1 MKIALLRCKGKI
13 TVARILYI
21 HPDNPQPR
29 LIKQAADAIKHGKL
43 IVYPTDSG
51 YAIGWSMDNV
61 SAPKTVAKLRHID
74 KLHFYSIIC
83 ENISQI
89 SEFALLD
96 NVAFRIIKSHTPGA
110 YTFILPAT
118 RRVPK
123 KLQHQNRKSIGVR
136 LPNHQVVIDLVKEL
150 GEPFMSSSLE
160 LHDAEI
166 DELNSSEI
174 DDLIGHALEFIIDSG
189 YTPAEP
195 STVVELLDDG
205 PQVIREGKG
214 EVDFV

>member
-1 MKIALLRCKGKI
+1 M
-13 TVARILYI
+13 ARVIHV

-29 LIKQAADAIKHGKL
+29 LIKQAADAIRNCGI

-51 YAIGWSMDNV
+51 YALGWSMENV
-61 SAPKTVAKLRHID
+61 NALKTVAKIRHID

-89 SEFALLD
+89 SEFALVD
-96 NVAFRIIKSHTPGA
+96 NIAFRIIKSHTPGA

-123 KLQHQNRKSIGVR
+123 KLQHQHRKSIGVR
-136 LPNHQVVIDLVKEL
+136 LPDHKVVTALVEEL

-160 LHDAEI
+160 LHNLDI
-166 DELNSSEI
+166 DELDSTEI
-174 DDLIGHALEFIIDSG
+174 NDNIGHALEYIIDSG

-214 EVDFV
+214 VVDFV

>member
-1 MKIALLRCKGKI
+1 M
-13 TVARILYI
+13 ARILYI

-29 LIKQAADAIKHGKL
+29 LIKQAADAIKNGKL

-51 YAIGWSMDNV
+51 YAIGWAMDNV
-61 SAPKTVAKLRHID
+61 QAPKTVARIRKID
-74 KLHFYSIIC
+74 KQHFYSVIC

-89 SEFALLD
+89 SQFAIVD
-96 NVAFRIIKSHTPGA
+96 NISFGIIKSHTPGA

-123 KLQHQNRKSIGVR
+123 KLQHQHRKSIGVR
-136 LPNHQVVIDLVKEL
+136 LPDHEVVKALVSEV

-160 LHDAEI
+160 LVNMEDYELDSAEI
-166 DELNSSEI
+166 D
-174 DDLIGHALEFIIDSG
+174 DRIGHALEYIIDSG
-189 YTPAEP
+189 YTPSEP
-195 STVVELLDDG
+195 STVIELLDDG

-214 EVDFV
+214 VIDFV

>member
-1 MKIALLRCKGKI
+1 M
-13 TVARILYI
+13 ARIIYV

-29 LIKQAADAIKHGKL
+29 LIKQAAEAIKNCGL

-51 YAIGWSMDNV
+51 YAIGWSMGN
-61 SAPKTVAKLRHID
+61 AQALKTVAKIRHID
-74 KLHFYSIIC
+74 KQHFYSIIC

-89 SEFALLD
+89 SEFAIVD
-96 NVAFRIIKSHTPGA
+96 NISFRIIKSHTPGA

-123 KLQHQNRKSIGVR
+123 KLQHQHRKSIGVR
-136 LPNHQVVIDLVKEL
+136 LPDHEVVRALVTEL

-160 LHDAEI
+160 IHNAEI
-166 DELNSSEI
+166 EELDSSEI
-174 DDLIGHALEFIIDSG
+174 NDLIGHSIQYIIDSG

-205 PQVIREGKG
+205 PKIIREGKG
-214 EVDFV
+214 VVDFV

>member
-1 MKIALLRCKGKI
+1 
-13 TVARILYI
+13 VARILYI

-29 LIKQAADAIKHGKL
+29 LIKQAAEAIKKSEMV
-43 IVYPTDSG
+43 VYPTDSG

-61 SAPKTVAKLRHID
+61 KAPKIVAKIRHID
-74 KLHFYSIIC
+74 KLHFFSVIC
-83 ENISQI
+83 ESISQI
-89 SEFALLD
+89 SEFALVD

-123 KLQHQNRKSIGVR
+123 KLQHQHRKSIGVR
-136 LPNHQVVIDLVKEL
+136 LPDHQVVIDLVKEL

-160 LHDAEI
+160 LHNADI
-166 DELNSSEI
+166 DDLDSSEI
-174 DDLIGHALEFIIDSG
+174 NDLIGHSVALIIDSG

-205 PQVIREGKG
+205 PKIIRDGKG
-214 EVDFV
+214 VIDFV

>member
-1 MKIALLRCKGKI
+1 MKIDSSRCK
-13 TVARILYI
+13 VARILYM
-21 HPDNPQPR
+21 HPDNPQSR
-29 LIKQAADAIKHGKL
+29 LIKQAADAIRDGGL

-89 SEFALLD
+89 SEFALVD
-96 NVAFRIIKSHTPGA
+96 NIAFRIIKSHTPGA

-123 KLQHQNRKSIGVR
+123 KLQHQHRKSIGVR
-136 LPNHQVVIDLVKEL
+136 LPDHQVVIDLVKEL

-160 LHDAEI
+160 LYDADADI
-166 DELNSSEI
+166 DELNSQDI

-189 YTPAEP
+189 YTPTEP

-214 EVDFV
+214 VVDFV

>member
-1 MKIALLRCKGKI
+1 M
-13 TVARILYI
+13 ARILYI

-29 LIKQAADAIKHGKL
+29 LIKQAAESIRKGGI

-61 SAPKTVAKLRHID
+61 GALKTVAKLRHID

-89 SEFALLD
+89 SDFALVD
-96 NVAFRIIKSHTPGA
+96 NIAFRIIKSHTPGA

-123 KLQHQNRKSIGVR
+123 KLQHQHRKSIGVR
-136 LPNHQVVIDLVKEL
+136 LPDHKVVIDLVEEL

-160 LHDAEI
+160 LHNTGDT
-166 DELNSSEI
+166 ELSSQDI

-189 YTPAEP
+189 YTPTEP

-214 EVDFV
+214 VVDFV

>member
-1 MKIALLRCKGKI
+1 M
-13 TVARILYI
+13 ARILYV

-29 LIKQAADAIKHGKL
+29 LIKQAADAIRQGKI

-51 YAIGWSMDNV
+51 YAIGWAMDNV
-61 SAPKTVAKLRHID
+61 QALKTVAKIRHID

-89 SEFALLD
+89 SEFAIVD
-96 NVAFRIIKSHTPGA
+96 NISFKIIKSHTPGA

-123 KLQHQNRKSIGVR
+123 KLQHQHRKSIGVR
-136 LPNHQVVIDLVKEL
+136 LPDHKVVTDLVTEL

-160 LHDAEI
+160 IHNAPVEELDAFEI
-166 DELNSSEI
+166 DEQ
-174 DDLIGHALEFIIDSG
+174 IGHALEYIIDSG
-189 YTPAEP
+189 YTPTEP

-205 PQVIREGKG
+205 PKIIREGKG
-214 EVDFV
+214 VVDFV

>member
-1 MKIALLRCKGKI
+1 M
-13 TVARILYI
+13 ARILYI

-29 LIKQAADAIKHGKL
+29 LIKQAAQAIRDGKL

-51 YAIGWSMDNV
+51 YAIGWAMDNV
-61 SAPKTVAKLRHID
+61 KAPKTVAKIRHID
-74 KLHFYSIIC
+74 KLHFFSIIC

-89 SEFALLD
+89 SNFAIVD
-96 NVAFRIIKSHTPGA
+96 NISFGIIKSHTPGA

-123 KLQHQNRKSIGVR
+123 KLQHQHRKSIGVR
-136 LPNHQVVIDLVKEL
+136 LPDHAVVTALVTEL

-160 LHDAEI
+160 LYEADVEELDVFEI
-166 DELNSSEI
+166 EDR
-174 DDLIGHALEFIIDSG
+174 IGHAMEYIIDSG
-189 YTPAEP
+189 YTQSNP
-195 STVVELLDDG
+195 STVVELLDEG

-214 EVDFV
+214 VVDFV

>member
-1 MKIALLRCKGKI
+1 M
-13 TVARILYI
+13 ARILYI

-29 LIKQAADAIKHGKL
+29 LIKQAADAIKQGKL

-51 YAIGWSMDNV
+51 YAIGWAMDNIK
-61 SAPKTVAKLRHID
+61 APKTVAKIRDLD

-83 ENISQI
+83 GNISQI

-123 KLQHQNRKSIGVR
+123 KLQHQHRKSIGVR
-136 LPNHQVVIDLVKEL
+136 LPDHQVVIDLVNEL

-160 LHDAEI
+160 LHNAET

-174 DDLIGHALEFIIDSG
+174 DDLIGHAIEFIIDSG
-189 YTPAEP
+189 YTPAQP

-205 PQVIREGKG
+205 PKVIREGKG
-214 EVDFV
+214 VVDFV

>member
-1 MKIALLRCKGKI
+1 M
-13 TVARILYI
+13 ARILYI

-29 LIKQAADAIKHGKL
+29 LIKQAADAIRNCGL

-61 SAPKTVAKLRHID
+61 SAPKIVAKIRDLD

-89 SEFALLD
+89 SEFALVD

-123 KLQHQNRKSIGVR
+123 KLQHQHRKSIGVR
-136 LPNHQVVIDLVKEL
+136 LPDHQVVTDLVTEL

-160 LHDAEI
+160 LHNADI
-166 DELNSSEI
+166 DDLDSNDI
-174 DDLIGHALEFIIDSG
+174 NDLIGHAVEFIIDSG

-214 EVDFV
+214 VVDFV

>member
-1 MKIALLRCKGKI
+1 M
-13 TVARILYI
+13 ARILYI

-29 LIKQAADAIKHGKL
+29 LITQAADAIRQGHL

-51 YAIGWSMDNV
+51 YAIGWAMDNTQ
-61 SAPKTVAKLRHID
+61 AAKIVVKMRQID
-74 KLHFYSIIC
+74 KLHFFSIIC

-96 NVAFRIIKSHTPGA
+96 NIAFRIIKSHTPGA

-123 KLQHQNRKSIGVR
+123 KLQHQNRRSIGVR
-136 LPNHQVVIDLVKEL
+136 LPDHQVVIALVTEL

-160 LHDAEI
+160 IHNAATEELSSTEI
-166 DELNSSEI
+166 NEH
-174 DDLIGHALEFIIDSG
+174 IGHALEFIIDSG
-189 YTPAEP
+189 FTPTEP
-195 STVVELLDDG
+195 STVVELLDDV
-205 PQVIREGKG
+205 PHIVREGKG
-214 EVDFV
+214 VIDFV

>member
-1 MKIALLRCKGKI
+1 M
-13 TVARILYI
+13 ARILYI

-29 LIKQAADAIKHGKL
+29 LIKQAAGAIKQGKL

-51 YAIGWSMDNV
+51 YAIGWAMDNV
-61 SAPKTVAKLRHID
+61 QALKTVAKIRKID
-74 KLHFYSIIC
+74 KQHFYSIIC

-89 SEFALLD
+89 SEFAIVD
-96 NVAFRIIKSHTPGA
+96 NISFRIIKSHTPGA
-110 YTFILPAT
+110 FTFILPAT

-136 LPNHQVVIDLVKEL
+136 LPNHEVVKELVKEI

-160 LHDAEI
+160 IHNADIE
-166 DELNSSEI
+166 ELDSSEI
-174 DDLIGHALEFIIDSG
+174 NDLIGHAVDYIIDSG
-189 YTPAEP
+189 YTPTEP
-195 STVVELLDDG
+195 STVVELLDDS
-205 PQVIREGKG
+205 PKIIREGKG

>member
-1 MKIALLRCKGKI
+1 M
-13 TVARILYI
+13 ARILYI

-29 LIKQAADAIKHGKL
+29 LIKQAADAIRNCGL

-51 YAIGWSMDNV
+51 YGIGWSMDNI
-61 SAPKTVAKLRHID
+61 SAPKTVAQLRHID

-89 SEFALLD
+89 SEFALID
-96 NVAFRIIKSHTPGA
+96 NIAFRIIKSHTPGA

-123 KLQHQNRKSIGVR
+123 KLQHQHRKSIGVR
-136 LPNHQVVIDLVKEL
+136 LPDHQVVIDLVKEL

-160 LHDAEI
+160 LHNIET
-166 DELNSSEI
+166 DELSSFDI
-174 DDLIGHALEFIIDSG
+174 DDLIGHKLEYIIDSG

-214 EVDFV
+214 VVDFV

>member
-1 MKIALLRCKGKI
+1 M
-13 TVARILYI
+13 ARILYI

-29 LIKQAADAIKHGKL
+29 LIKQAAQAIRDGKL

-51 YAIGWSMDNV
+51 YAIGWAMENIQ
-61 SAPKTVAKLRHID
+61 APKTVAKIRHID
-74 KLHFYSIIC
+74 KLHFFSIIC

-89 SEFALLD
+89 STFAIVD
-96 NVAFRIIKSHTPGA
+96 NISFRIIKSHTPGA

-123 KLQHQNRKSIGVR
+123 KLQHQHRKSIGVR
-136 LPNHQVVIDLVKEL
+136 LPDHAVVTALVTEL

-160 LHDAEI
+160 LFDADVEELDAFEI
-166 DELNSSEI
+166 EDR
-174 DDLIGHALEFIIDSG
+174 IGHAMEYIIDSG
-189 YTPAEP
+189 YTQSNP
-195 STVVELLDDG
+195 STVVELLDEG

-214 EVDFV
+214 VVDFV

>member
-1 MKIALLRCKGKI
+1 M
-13 TVARILYI
+13 ARILYV

-29 LIKQAADAIKHGKL
+29 LIKQAAEAIRNSKM

-61 SAPKTVAKLRHID
+61 NAPKTVAKIREVD
-74 KLHFYSIIC
+74 KLHFFSVIC

-89 SEFALLD
+89 SEFALVD
-96 NVAFRIIKSHTPGA
+96 NIAFRIIKSHTPGA

-123 KLQHQNRKSIGVR
+123 KLQHQHRKSIGVR

-160 LHDAEI
+160 LHNTEV
-166 DELNSSEI
+166 DELDSSEI
-174 DDLIGHALEFIIDSG
+174 NDLIGHSLEFIIDSG

-214 EVDFV
+214 VVDFV

>member
-1 MKIALLRCKGKI
+1 M
-13 TVARILYI
+13 ARILYI

-29 LIKQAADAIKHGKL
+29 LIKQASDAIKQGNL

-51 YAIGWSMDNV
+51 YGIGWAMDNV
-61 SAPKTVAKLRHID
+61 QALKTVAKIRHID
-74 KLHFYSIIC
+74 KQHFYSIIC

-89 SEFALLD
+89 SEFAIVD
-96 NVAFRIIKSHTPGA
+96 NIAFRIIKSHTPGA
-110 YTFILPAT
+110 FTFILPAT

-123 KLQHQNRKSIGVR
+123 KLQHQHRKSIGVR
-136 LPNHQVVIDLVKEL
+136 LPNHEVVRSLVKEI

-160 LHDAEI
+160 IHNANSEELDSQEI
-166 DELNSSEI
+166 N
-174 DDLIGHALEFIIDSG
+174 DLIGHALEFIIDSG
-189 YTPAEP
+189 YTPTEP

-205 PQVIREGKG
+205 PQIIRQGKG

>member
-1 MKIALLRCKGKI
+1 M
-13 TVARILYI
+13 ARILYI

-29 LIKQAADAIKHGKL
+29 LIKQAAEAIRVGGL

-51 YAIGWSMDNV
+51 YAIGWAMDNTR
-61 SAPKTVAKLRHID
+61 APKTVAKIRHID

-89 SEFALLD
+89 SEFALVD
-96 NVAFRIIKSHTPGA
+96 NIAFRIIKSHTPGA

-118 RRVPK
+118 RHVPK
-123 KLQHQNRKSIGVR
+123 KLQHQNRRSIGVR
-136 LPNHQVVIDLVKEL
+136 LPDHQVVIDLVTEL

-160 LHDAEI
+160 IHNADVE
-166 DELNSSEI
+166 ELDSTEI
-174 DDLIGHALEFIIDSG
+174 DDQIGHSLKFIIDSG
-189 YTPAEP
+189 YTPTQP

-214 EVDFV
+214 VVDFV

>member
-1 MKIALLRCKGKI
+1 
-13 TVARILYI
+13 VARILYI

-29 LIKQAADAIKHGKL
+29 LIKQAAQAIRDGKL

-51 YAIGWSMDNV
+51 YAIGWAMENIQ
-61 SAPKTVAKLRHID
+61 APKTVAKIRHID
-74 KLHFYSIIC
+74 KLHFFSIIC

-89 SEFALLD
+89 STFAIVD
-96 NVAFRIIKSHTPGA
+96 NISFRIIKSHTPGA

-123 KLQHQNRKSIGVR
+123 KLQHQHRKSIGVR
-136 LPNHQVVIDLVKEL
+136 LPDHAVVTALVTEL

-160 LHDAEI
+160 LFDADVENLDAFEI
-166 DELNSSEI
+166 EDR
-174 DDLIGHALEFIIDSG
+174 IGHAMEYIIDSG
-189 YTPAEP
+189 YTQSNP
-195 STVVELLDDG
+195 STVVELLEEG

-214 EVDFV
+214 VVDFV

>member
-1 MKIALLRCKGKI
+1 
-13 TVARILYI
+13 VARILYI

-29 LIKQAADAIKHGKL
+29 LIKQAAQAIRDGKL

-51 YAIGWSMDNV
+51 YAIGWAMENIQ
-61 SAPKTVAKLRHID
+61 APKIVAKIRHID
-74 KLHFYSIIC
+74 KLHFFSIIC

-89 SEFALLD
+89 STFAIVD
-96 NVAFRIIKSHTPGA
+96 NISFRIIKSHTPGA

-123 KLQHQNRKSIGVR
+123 KLQHQHRKSIGVR
-136 LPNHQVVIDLVKEL
+136 LPDHAVVTALVTEL

-160 LHDAEI
+160 LFDADVEELDAFEI
-166 DELNSSEI
+166 EDR
-174 DDLIGHALEFIIDSG
+174 IGHAMEYIIDSG
-189 YTPAEP
+189 YTQSNP
-195 STVVELLDDG
+195 STVVELLDEG

-214 EVDFV
+214 VVDFV

>member
-1 MKIALLRCKGKI
+1 M
-13 TVARILYI
+13 ARILYI

-29 LIKQAADAIKHGKL
+29 LIKQAADAIKQGKL

-51 YAIGWSMDNV
+51 YAIGWAMDNV
-61 SAPKTVAKLRHID
+61 QALKTVAKIRKID
-74 KLHFYSIIC
+74 KQHFYSIIC

-89 SEFALLD
+89 SEFAIVD
-96 NVAFRIIKSHTPGA
+96 NISFRIIKSHTPGA
-110 YTFILPAT
+110 FTFILPAT

-123 KLQHQNRKSIGVR
+123 KLQHQHRKSIGVR
-136 LPNHQVVIDLVKEL
+136 LPNHEVVKELVKEI

-160 LHDAEI
+160 IHNAEVE
-166 DELNSSEI
+166 ELDSGEI
-174 DDLIGHALEFIIDSG
+174 NDLIGHAVEYIIDSG
-189 YTPAEP
+189 YTPTEP

-205 PQVIREGKG
+205 PKIIREGKG

>member
-1 MKIALLRCKGKI
+1 M
-13 TVARILYI
+13 ARILYI

-29 LIKQAADAIKHGKL
+29 LIKQAADAIRKGKL

-61 SAPKTVAKLRHID
+61 QALKTVAKIRHID

-89 SEFALLD
+89 SEFAIVD
-96 NVAFRIIKSHTPGA
+96 NISFKIIKSHTPGA

-123 KLQHQNRKSIGVR
+123 KLQHQHRKSIGVR
-136 LPNHQVVIDLVKEL
+136 LPDHKVVTELVKEL

-160 LHDAEI
+160 IHNANVEELDAFEI
-166 DELNSSEI
+166 DEQ
-174 DDLIGHALEFIIDSG
+174 IGHALEYIIDSG
-189 YTPAEP
+189 YTPTEP
-195 STVVELLDDG
+195 STVVELLDNG
-205 PQVIREGKG
+205 PTIIREGKG
-214 EVDFV
+214 VVDFV

>member
-1 MKIALLRCKGKI
+1 M
-13 TVARILYI
+13 ARILYI

-29 LIKQAADAIKHGKL
+29 LIKQATEAIAKGGL

-51 YAIGWSMDNV
+51 YAIGWAMDNV
-61 SAPKTVAKLRHID
+61 SAMKTVAKIRHID
-74 KLHFYSIIC
+74 KQHFYSVIC

-89 SEFALLD
+89 SEFAIVD
-96 NVAFRIIKSHTPGA
+96 NISFRIIKSHTPGA

-123 KLQHQNRKSIGVR
+123 KLQHQHRKSIGVR
-136 LPNHQVVIDLVKEL
+136 LPDHEVVKFLVKEL

-160 LHDAEI
+160 IHNADIE
-166 DELNSSEI
+166 ELTSMDI
-174 DDLIGHALEFIIDSG
+174 DDLIGHSLDFIIDSG
-189 YTPAEP
+189 YTPSEP
-195 STVVELLDDG
+195 STIVELLDDG
-205 PQVIREGKG
+205 PKILREGKG